1 MTNTFGLLEDHL
13 ASDED
18 QEDDSDDQTSYGLGF
33 DLQASDAAAAA
44 FLFQTGTA
52 SSARGWGVSAGPP
65 ASHLSTDAGIDEGLW
80 QQVERKGTRK
90 VKVPESKGTARAGA
104 LRNYRPPYTPAQ
116 SSVEQQWDVRPAYF
130 SFGHQQLHLP
140 RPAESRHTSH
150 SQQQG
155 FEPSTSS
162 LGSLGGNTLS
172 ISRNRREGTQ
182 VQTFYLDQGAP
193 SSPSAVAQ
201 RSHLAGAQAHLSLL
215 ATNTDQHV
223 LHSSGHSTLQLDLAL
238 KDLRWQLTE
247 HASAA
252 MELKPDTVNMLKE
265 TANAEKQ
272 WVQAQGTG
280 LSLDGL
286 EPFVMP
292 VMAADGYVYERCE
305 IQDWIGRN
313 NSSPVTSVPFL
324 HQRLTAHP
332 ASLEKLR
339 ELQAAFTP
347 AGFEEFQEA
356 REEYKKECKLRRS
369 SQYQ

>member
-52 SSARGWGVSAGPP
+52 SSARGWGASAGPP

-104 LRNYRPPYTPAQ
+104 LQNYRPPYTPAQ

-162 LGSLGGNTLS
+162 LGSLGGNTLFYQQKQAGGHS
-172 ISRNRREGTQ
+172 GTDLLPGPGRTQ
-182 VQTFYLDQGAP
+182 FSFSSSAEK
-193 SSPSAVAQ
+193 SPSWC
-201 RSHLAGAQAHLSLL
+201 
-215 ATNTDQHV
+215 
-223 LHSSGHSTLQLDLAL
+223 SGPLI
-238 KDLRWQLTE
+238 
-247 HASAA
+247 
-252 MELKPDTVNMLKE
+252 
-265 TANAEKQ
+265 TAC
-272 WVQAQGTG
+272 
-280 LSLDGL
+280 
-286 EPFVMP
+286 
-292 VMAADGYVYERCE
+292 Y
-305 IQDWIGRN
+305 
-313 NSSPVTSVPFL
+313 
-324 HQRLTAHP
+324 
-332 ASLEKLR
+332 
-339 ELQAAFTP
+339 
-347 AGFEEFQEA
+347 
-356 REEYKKECKLRRS
+356 
-369 SQYQ
+369 QY